1 MKQKVFMS
9 WKWVDDQIDELAK
22 RLKDR
27 KLRYISGI
35 PRGGLIPA
43 IMLSHKLGVTYI
55 PFDEA
60 KKFGRHDL
68 RFKNEDILLV
78 DDICDSGVT
87 MKDYAPRFITATLCL
102 RYVSETI
109 PEYYG
114 EKIED
119 DRWLV
124 FPWERNDSKTKQDY
138 LDN

>member
-1 MKQKVFMS
+1 MS
-9 WKWVDDQIDELAK
+9 WKWVDDQIEELAE
-22 RLKDR
+22 RLKDK

-60 KKFGRHDL
+60 KKYGRHDI

-87 MKDYAPRFITATLCL
+87 MKDYAPRFITATLCM

-124 FPWERNDSKTKQDY
+124 FPWERNDSNTKQNY
-138 LDN
+138 LDK

>member
-1 MKQKVFMS
+1 MS
-9 WKWVDDQIDELAK
+9 WKWVDDQIEELAE
-22 RLKDR
+22 RLKDK

-60 KKFGRHDL
+60 KKYGRHDL
-68 RFKNEDILLV
+68 RVKNEDILLV

-102 RYVSETI
+102 RYISETI

-114 EKIED
+114 EKIKD

-124 FPWERNDSKTKQDY
+124 FPWERNDSKTKQNY

>member
-22 RLKDR
+22 RLKSR
-27 KLRYISGI
+27 ELRYISGI

-43 IMLSHKLGVTYI
+43 IMLSHKLNVTYI

-87 MKDYAPRFITATLCL
+87 MKDYAPRFITATLCM

-124 FPWERNDSKTKQDY
+124 FPWERNDSNTKQDY

>member
-22 RLKDR
+22 RLKDK

-60 KKFGRHDL
+60 KKYGRHNL
-68 RFKNEDILLV
+68 SFKNEEILLV

-87 MKDYAPRFITATLCL
+87 MKDYAPRFITATLCM
-102 RYVSETI
+102 RYISETI

-124 FPWERNDSKTKQDY
+124 FPWERNDSNTKQDY

>member
-22 RLKDR
+22 RLKNK

-68 RFKNEDILLV
+68 RIKNEEILLV

-87 MKDYAPRFITATLCL
+87 MKDYAPRFITATLCM
-102 RYVSETI
+102 RYISETV

-124 FPWERNDSKTKQDY
+124 FPWERNDSNTKQDY

>member
-1 MKQKVFMS
+1 MS

-22 RLKDR
+22 RLKDK

-60 KKFGRHDL
+60 KKFSRHDL

>member
-1 MKQKVFMS
+1 MKEKVFMS
-9 WKWVDDQIDELAK
+9 WKWVDDQIEELAE
-22 RLKDR
+22 RLKDK

-102 RYVSETI
+102 RYISETI

-124 FPWERNDSKTKQDY
+124 FPWERNDSKTKQNY

>member
-1 MKQKVFMS
+1 MS
-9 WKWVDDQIDELAK
+9 WKWVDDQIEELAE
-22 RLKDR
+22 RLKDK

-60 KKFGRHDL
+60 KKYGRHDI

-102 RYVSETI
+102 RYISETI

-124 FPWERNDSKTKQDY
+124 FPWERNDSNTKQNY

>member
-1 MKQKVFMS
+1 M
-9 WKWVDDQIDELAK
+9 DDQIEELAK
-22 RLKDR
+22 RLKDK

-43 IMLSHKLGVTYI
+43 IMLSHKLDITYI

-60 KKFGRHDL
+60 KKYGRHDL
-68 RFKNEDILLV
+68 RLKNEDILLV

-102 RYVSETI
+102 RYISETI

-114 EKIED
+114 ELIED

-124 FPWERNDSKTKQDY
+124 FPWERNDSNTKQDY

>member
-1 MKQKVFMS
+1 MKEKVFMS
-9 WKWVDDQIDELAK
+9 WKWVDDQIEELAE
-22 RLKDR
+22 RLKDK

-60 KKFGRHDL
+60 KKYGRHDI

-102 RYVSETI
+102 RYISETI

-124 FPWERNDSKTKQDY
+124 FPWERNDSKTKQNY

>member
-22 RLKDR
+22 RLKDK

-60 KKFGRHDL
+60 KKYGRHNL
-68 RFKNEDILLV
+68 SFKNEEILLV

>member
-1 MKQKVFMS
+1 MKEKVFMS
-9 WKWVDDQIDELAK
+9 WKWVDDQIEVLAE
-22 RLKDR
+22 RLKDK

-60 KKFGRHDL
+60 KKYGRHDI

-102 RYVSETI
+102 RYISETI

-114 EKIED
+114 EKIKD

-124 FPWERNDSKTKQDY
+124 FPWERNDSNTKQNY

>member
-1 MKQKVFMS
+1 MKEKVFMS

-22 RLKDR
+22 RLDSTE
-27 KLRYISGI
+27 LEYISGI

-43 IMLSHKLGVTYI
+43 IMLSHKLNVPYL
-55 PFDEA
+55 PFDSV
-60 KKFGRHDL
+60 KKYCIQNPIV
-68 RFKNEDILLV
+68 KNHRILLV

-87 MKDYAPRFITATLCL
+87 MKDYADQFITATLCM
-102 RYVSETI
+102 RYISETI

-124 FPWERNDSKTKQDY
+124 FPWEKNNSKPLQDY

>member
-1 MKQKVFMS
+1 MS
-9 WKWVDDQIDELAK
+9 WKWVDDQIEELAE
-22 RLKDR
+22 RLKDK

-102 RYVSETI
+102 RYISETI

-124 FPWERNDSKTKQDY
+124 FPWERNDSKTKQNY

>member
-22 RLKDR
+22 RLKDK

-68 RFKNEDILLV
+68 RIKNEDILLV

-124 FPWERNDSKTKQDY
+124 FPWERNDSKTNQDY

>member
-1 MKQKVFMS
+1 MKEKVFMS
-9 WKWVDDQIDELAK
+9 WKWVDDQIEELAE
-22 RLKDR
+22 RLKDK

-60 KKFGRHDL
+60 KKYGRHDI

-102 RYVSETI
+102 RYISETI

-124 FPWERNDSKTKQDY
+124 FPWERNDSNTKQNY

>member
-22 RLKDR
+22 RLKNK

-35 PRGGLIPA
+35 PRGVLIPA

-60 KKFGRHDL
+60 KKYGRHDI

-87 MKDYAPRFITATLCL
+87 MKDYAPRFITATLCM
-102 RYVSETI
+102 RYISETV

-124 FPWERNDSKTKQDY
+124 FPWERNDSNTKQDY

>member
-60 KKFGRHDL
+60 KKYGRHDI